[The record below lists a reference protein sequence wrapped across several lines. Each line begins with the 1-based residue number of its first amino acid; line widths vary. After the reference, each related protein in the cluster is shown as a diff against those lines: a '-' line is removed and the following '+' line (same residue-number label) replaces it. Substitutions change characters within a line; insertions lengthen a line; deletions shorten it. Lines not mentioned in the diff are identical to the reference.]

1 MADRGS
7 GGRRSARR
15 RATAGA
21 QCRLDASP
29 YGDTA
34 LRREWA
40 ATADA
45 LPALPEAVVAL
56 QAWREQHRGFDDQD
70 SLWIEARLEERVA
83 VLRFESM
90 TGAEIRTRTLT
101 GQSVRTVCADVLARA
116 EAAGADFFEIER
128 INDEFRSRFKPPIMA
143 TNDFMRTE
151 TVLAE
156 LLMRHRSLN
165 WFDQPLTRLRAERG
179 VVVHSVPAEP
189 DPQA

>member
-34 LRREWA
+34 LRQEWA

-45 LPALPEAVVAL
+45 LSTLSEAVVTL
-56 QAWREQHRGFDDQD
+56 QVWRERHHGFDDQD
-70 SLWIEARLEERVA
+70 SLWVEARLEERVA

-101 GQSVRTVCADVLARA
+101 GENVRAVCADVLARA
-116 EAAGADFFEIER
+116 EAAGTNFYEIER
-128 INDEFRSRFKPPIMA
+128 INNEFRSRFKPPIMP

-151 TVLAE
+151 IVLAE

-165 WFDQPLTRLRAERG
+165 WFDQPLTQLRAERG
-179 VVVHSVPAEP
+179 VVVHSAPTEP
-189 DPQA
+189 DPPP

>member
-1 MADRGS
+1 MAERGS
-7 GGRRSARR
+7 DGRRSARR
-15 RATAGA
+15 RATVGA

-34 LRREWA
+34 LRQEWA

-45 LPALPEAVVAL
+45 LPTLPEAVVAL
-56 QAWREQHRGFDDQD
+56 QTWRAQHHGFDDQD

-101 GQSVRTVCADVLARA
+101 GESVRAVCADALARA
-116 EAAGADFFEIER
+116 EAAGANFFEIER
-128 INDEFRSRFKPPIMA
+128 INDEFRSRFKPPIMT

-165 WFDQPLTRLRAERG
+165 WFDQPLPQLRAERG
-179 VVVHSVPAEP
+179 VVVHCAPAEP